1 MSSLLMEM
9 FLFSNIDLKSIMESF
24 LNELSQSDVI
34 TFCANFKTMNLLSIF
49 LLNTYVNKVFSINI
63 KPEMQLP

>member
-34 TFCANFKTMNLLSIF
+34 TFCANFKTMNVLSIF